1 MSDTPRLFAP
11 RCRVVLDNDWSG
23 DPDGVLALVHHL
35 LSPTNQIVA
44 ITSAFLDPAHPGSTP
59 TAADGTKIAQEV
71 LTQVGLPSAPS
82 VHTGAERGFTTD
94 ATPTAA
100 SAAMIAEARREDP
113 LPLYLVCGGPLT
125 NVAAALHSAPDIAE
139 RCTLIWI
146 GGSLDGAG
154 DYNEHTDPAAAD
166 FVFNQP
172 RLDIIQF
179 PSDTYRLCLCSMAE
193 LESDLCDSGDLG
205 QWLWDRFFTDPPDWG
220 QPGGTW
226 VLGDSPPLLVTALSD
241 PSITSQ
247 SASNP
252 AGNGVRTVV
261 TAIDNRLIIADL
273 MARLRLHQRRS
284 GDGTTTAAVSR
295 D

>member
-1 MSDTPRLFAP
+1 MSDMPPLFAP

-44 ITSAFLDPAHPGSTP
+44 ITSSFLDPAHPGSTP
-59 TAADGTKIAQEV
+59 TAADGTTIAQEV
-71 LTQVGLPSAPS
+71 LTRVALPSAPP
-82 VHTGAERGFTTD
+82 VYTGAERGFGTD
-94 ATPTAA
+94 AAPTAA
-100 SAAMIAEARREDP
+100 SAAMITEARRDDP
-113 LPLYLVCGGPLT
+113 LPLYLICGGPLT
-125 NVAAALHSAPDIAE
+125 NVAAALRAAPDIAE

-146 GGSLDGAG
+146 GGSRDGAG
-154 DYNEHTDPAAAD
+154 DYNEHTDPAAAE

-179 PSDTYRLCLCSMAE
+179 PAETYRLCVCSMAE
-193 LESDLCDSGDLG
+193 LESDLYDSGELG

-241 PSITSQ
+241 QSSTSQ
-247 SASNP
+247 PASNP
-252 AGNGVRTVV
+252 AGTGVRTVV

-273 MARLRLHQRRS
+273 MARLRLHHRRS
-284 GDGTTTAAVSR
+284 RRRDNARSGSR